1 LHHFDFTRQSADGLP
16 LHFQGWEPQ
25 ASPAAVICAVHGL
38 GEHSGRYA
46 HVAES
51 LNRAGYALLAFDLRG
66 HGTSGGQR
74 GHSPTWEA
82 MLDDIDGMLVEAAT
96 RYPHLSSFLYG
107 HSLGGELVLCHSL
120 RNSPRANGQNHRAP
134 KGVIASGPSLQT
146 AFAPPG
152 WKVAV
157 GKVTYRLLPT
167 MSMSNGLDR
176 SALSR
181 DPRVVERYNA
191 DPLVHDRVT
200 ARLGMDLLWNG
211 ERALELAAQ
220 FPLPLLL
227 MHGSADRIASIEA
240 SREFARRSDG
250 QCTLKIWE
258 GLYHEI
264 HNELEQAQVLDFMIA
279 WLCAHTQGAE

>member
-1 LHHFDFTRQSADGLP
+1 LHHFDFTRQAADGLP
-16 LHFQGWEPQ
+16 LHFQSWEPHE
-25 ASPAAVICAVHGL
+25 SPAAVVCAVHGL

-82 MLDDIDGMLVEAAT
+82 MLDDIDGMLVEAAM
-96 RYPHLSSFLYG
+96 RYPHLSRFLYG
-107 HSLGGELVLCHSL
+107 HSLGGGLVLSCAL
-120 RNSPRANGQNHRAP
+120 RTGLRADGDGYPGPA
-134 KGVIASGPSLQT
+134 GVIASGPTLQT

-157 GKVTYRLLPT
+157 GRVTYRLLPT
-167 MSMSNGLDR
+167 MSMPNGLDR

-191 DPLVHDRVT
+191 DPLVHDRVS

-211 ERALELAAQ
+211 ERALEQAAR
-220 FPLPLLL
+220 FPFPLLL
-227 MHGSADRIASIEA
+227 MHGGADRITSVEA

-250 QCTLKIWE
+250 RCTLKIWD
-258 GLYHEI
+258 GFYHEI
-264 HNELEQAQVLDFMIA
+264 HNEPEQAQVLDYMIS
-279 WLCAHTQGAE
+279 WLRAHNQGAE